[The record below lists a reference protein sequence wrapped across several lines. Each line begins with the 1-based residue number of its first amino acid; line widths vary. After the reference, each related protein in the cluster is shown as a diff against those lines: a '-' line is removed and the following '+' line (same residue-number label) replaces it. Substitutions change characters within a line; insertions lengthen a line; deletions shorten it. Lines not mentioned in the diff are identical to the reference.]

1 MLVGINLLR
10 EGLDLPEVSLV
21 AILDADKQRFPPFS
35 SKSDS
40 NHSRAARHIEG
51 KAILYADTMTPAMQA
66 AIDETN
72 RRRDTQVAF
81 NEAHGIT
88 PKTITKAHVDVLDVG
103 DNDAKDAKSIPV
115 LSNEEADDILKNA
128 YALGK
133 TMKQL
138 KKEMQVCA
146 ENLEFEKLFNYR
158 DKIHA
163 IEKLL
168 LENPS

>member
-1 MLVGINLLR
+1 M
-10 EGLDLPEVSLV
+10 
-21 AILDADKQRFPPFS
+21 PP
-35 SKSDS
+35 
-40 NHSRAARHIEG
+40 
-51 KAILYADTMTPAMQA
+51 
-66 AIDETN
+66 
-72 RRRDTQVAF
+72 
-81 NEAHGIT
+81 
-88 PKTITKAHVDVLDVG
+88 
-103 DNDAKDAKSIPV
+103 
-115 LSNEEADDILKNA
+115 

-146 ENLEFEKLFNYR
+146 ENLEFEKAAQLR